1 MNENLFYMG
10 GDKMIIDNNPK
21 EKEAME
27 AFRRGERSLGHKLQD
42 EFVAELRENIGKVDH
57 CTCEKACKYHGK
69 CVECVAIH
77 RAHRDHLPNCFR
89 SLVNERIEKL
99 SELTEHSIVE
109 QIKK

>member
-1 MNENLFYMG
+1 
-10 GDKMIIDNNPK
+10 MIIDNNPK

-27 AFRRGERSLGHKLQD
+27 AFRRGERSLGYKLQD

-57 CTCEKACKYHGK
+57 CTCKKACKYHGK

-89 SLVNERIEKL
+89 SLVNEKIEKL